1 MDQVNLELKLKT
13 DKADAAM
20 AESAKRGRDLFEKK
34 GFKLNVRTGD
44 LPLGRITGDFEK
56 FQGSL
61 DAATARV
68 LAFTATTSV
77 VYGLSSAFTRL
88 FTDSVKLEK
97 QLASIQAILQTS
109 NNNLKQFSDELFKVA
124 NTTGQSFDVA
134 AAAASE
140 FARQGLSVEETLK
153 ATTSALVFSKIA
165 GVDAAQA
172 VENLTASINTF
183 GNEALSYTDV
193 VDTIVSLDNAFAISA
208 GGIADGLKRVGSVAS
223 ESGIQLKEIAS
234 LISVVQQVSARGA
247 PVISNGLKT
256 IFTRLGRQ
264 QVQESLNGIGVA
276 TQSANGEFRSQI
288 DILTDLSNK
297 LNTLSDSQRAFIL
310 EQVAGVY
317 QINTLQAT
325 LKSLSGEYS
334 LYDKA
339 VKVASDSAG
348 NAADRLKILTDT
360 TDANLQRLKNN
371 VTQFLAEVGSA
382 TVKPLL
388 DNFVG
393 IGNKILETL
402 NLGAAGKEGEEA
414 GISIGSFLL
423 NGISSVLSGPGTI
436 LIVATVGKL
445 LGKITKD
452 ALSALQTLSGLKQ
465 ASLVDSQT
473 QKSIN
478 EAIAQGNKALVARLA
493 TTTSIVEKTDILNK
507 LLSDIASKKGIA
519 QVNQAVSAG
528 LAANKKTASPKV
540 RAKGYIPTYSDGF
553 IPEYLQKAEKK
564 GTQLGGY
571 SGKGVMLSSTGKVM
585 SKAES
590 EVFFPNFK
598 ESAIMPPPYSMAGR
612 SYRKAFIQKHDMDPY
627 EQQTASKGFIPNFA
641 AAKNVLKRA
650 DQLGPKVIERA
661 NPQDTFQAR
670 INPVEMT
677 STVQDLRKKSKD
689 ILDKVYVRT
698 KDRKAGEKGYNENA
712 LEGFENEYS
721 SKSNKALLS
730 RTSTFIKN
738 IGSRGNRLRSN
749 SSGYIEALNQIQG
762 LLGEVEA
769 KESFKDKSG
778 KTKFTEG
785 FSYFDLITENADGS
799 QSFSEVRARA
809 KVNSLDI
816 LKKAVNQDILN
827 NNYANEITD
836 NVKLGNYDVLIPKGS
851 TFNSSGFI
859 PNFASKYTEARQ
871 QKRDQLRASLFNIG
885 DFAGGAIKN
894 VNAEAEFNKARDK
907 NPNVEWDDKINQV
920 GFKVERIPIPD
931 REFEA
936 ALRSKE
942 NNKEVTTKFENYA
955 IDYLNTK
962 GYSFKPGR
970 NTLYGK
976 ENAAVDGYNIKQNFI
991 ELLEVKGG
999 GWDAPDVNNKFG
1011 RFTPENLVDLGPQL
1025 VSKFF
1030 KEGNPDP
1037 NINDKIRIRN
1047 VLAIPNL
1054 IGGVFKKNI
1063 APQYPSADV
1072 EKIEKARQRTRPS
1085 GKKIPAS
1092 KLWML
1097 GVVEQMKESGMT
1109 NASGFI
1115 PNFALRSSF
1124 MGGGA
1129 EGTFHRLNNDIG
1141 VKRFHRKAQ
1150 PISSSDPLAE
1160 FEDANTNERDAAL
1173 KENLPGAIKK
1183 EFEVSR
1189 FLAEQKEGFTGPKIF
1204 GNLEGSLRRKSIR
1217 KKIIEERVA
1226 RDSVGPEASS
1236 VFGQILRAQVRKTGL
1251 LMHDL
1256 HGGNYTLNSQGQEF
1270 IEKNKNYFSEDS
1282 PRTPGSDESIYNK
1295 FVGSGGKATII
1306 DAGYTSII
1314 DKNLKNKFKE
1324 YEKGN
1329 FSSGFIPNFASRLSY
1344 KETQNAKKKSRAQEA
1359 KAGIPIGKIRMG
1371 RNPSLRTPFNPEGF
1385 GVYNKYE
1392 GSLANGMSLAKKE
1405 GIDPRTKGMFASE
1418 GFIPNFATPQER
1430 ARFNELYIENI
1441 EKRKAAGKM
1450 GGEGGM
1456 GKRGSEERNI
1466 RADAIK
1472 AARKAGSESRAA
1484 SKKNQTPPRNQVSVR
1499 TPPAAPSRLALTTP
1513 VNPGV
1518 STPSQG
1524 VNTDN
1529 LKQATGR
1536 VVEKRQPR
1544 QTGPTVIPSGDTIPM
1559 SGPTGRSPQEQA
1571 KRDRQAKALRRQRA
1585 ASRNQNTGAAGAFAS
1600 LAIPGIVGGLL
1611 PEEGKRNQ
1619 GQQAVAD
1626 VAESTSSGMM
1636 AASMVGMIPKLAKFG
1651 PVVGVAVGAV
1661 MLLSKSAKNAVP
1673 SIKGL
1678 QEENDK
1684 LLASNEKQVTS
1695 LNEAVAKQEEVS
1707 QLRASGADPK
1717 KIARAQLDFAKSVS
1731 NIGDSGL
1738 KTTLLTE
1745 KDDTKRQ
1752 EAVMQFQEKKKKEA
1766 DFSQGVL
1773 AAATMS
1779 RNEGV
1784 QRASGGAGT
1793 LSYATSLLAKGAGA
1807 IGFKSGERALNQK
1820 AEEIKGPKKDFDA
1833 SQSEAILNPIINSLD
1848 LSKAS
1853 SKEAS
1858 EGIKDLAS
1866 GTIDMATFIEKF
1878 GKELGLSSTQVA
1890 SARDTFKGLSEN
1902 FSPESLKGL
1911 NEYAGG
1917 LLKINS
1923 SIQQQLAR
1931 PPVVN
1936 VNFQK
1941 VLDKALQNLTFD
1953 TALTNYKNFANAT
1966 ANLDIEESQLTIDQQ
1981 LGRVSP
1987 EEMVRKKSELT
1998 GRRERQGFEEKSSAI
2013 LDEAVQGVLAVVP
2026 KNLDQK
2032 TQSSILSAAKSSL
2045 TQGGDITVLQDII
2058 RQSLGASEDSNKI
2071 LEQIEALNQKSVQS
2085 LEMLNVDMTTA
2096 EKVRQAQTEQQIAAI
2111 QSQNNKNLGDRALA
2125 GDVGSQFSLLDPV
2138 AASKLEKEISDLRD
2152 KATKAGVGTEA
2163 GKKYSAKAEA
2173 KNLELSQMR
2182 DEARK
2187 AEMETFGK
2195 EYTSAVDSTGL
2206 GAQMGQSAET
2216 DYIVSMVEKLSTAY
2230 ARETGTTGISETSKE
2245 QIRASLMSGDKAAAK
2260 GILESQGAIGGGEG
2274 TDRKALSDEVLKFL
2288 NQSRTPSTPQG
2299 AAAGGAPAAVGG
2311 TPATGVGMPTPQM
2324 PGVSVPGATSA
2335 TGGPA
2340 AVGSPSATGAAVPQ
2354 IPGSNIPAPS
2364 STVSPSMSAL
2374 ARLRDNTML
2383 ERVGQENLLEQ
2394 AANEKTIQEAQEAVK
2409 QADTDAAN
2417 LATFKSQKNEAGLN
2431 LRKSISSETAQ
2442 EKFRALS
2449 ENVGKIQ
2456 TTSYVPSGPG
2466 FGSSNYAVS
2475 GSMTVDK
2482 EAAARKQQLQDFLSR
2497 AQEGKATK
2505 QEFEAIKASVT
2516 GEGAKGKS
2524 ELDLRQTRS
2533 FIKEIESLGVP
2544 ENLIDATAYT
2554 DEKEKA
2560 FAEKSKRSE
2569 QQAKLKNAAAA
2580 QARTRIEDLAA
2591 DPTGTFEFLKD
2602 DKQKQAAVA
2611 KFKKS
2616 KDPKLEALGK
2626 KIEEDD
2632 ANKKRLE
2639 EAKKLTEERKGAFGQ
2654 TVEDV
2659 RRGLSQDLSKEDT
2672 AAANEALNKFKK
2684 GEINIDDESLKKYGL
2699 DQQLKQTDVQF
2710 KQQNYQDA
2718 LKAQEAA
2725 RNKSLASGKAIKDM
2739 GRGAVGAVNNAVYG
2753 DQVTPGI
2760 MQMVKDPKGQE
2771 AIKAY
2776 NASVVER
2783 DAKREQLSG
2792 IDASLQEAQSADTL
2806 RQQAASKVKGDLSKA
2821 SATMK
2826 PEQLSQYQDTQYALS
2841 QYRSGKIDIKDK
2853 SLDSVRSQLIQAAGG
2868 EEKFNEMNAKSGKTK
2883 DLQTQREQIAK
2894 ELASG
2899 ESKTAQLETM
2909 MMEYLKTVTGA
2920 ANQRDTAQ
2928 TMGPDGKPKEEGTST
2943 QQSTTE
2949 KREVTSN
2956 INIKIEGSAI
2966 TPEFQSQ
2973 LKPVIVAEV
2982 QNAFREVNKNSGEAP
2997 PLTGPPT
3004 AVV

>member
-1 MDQVNLELKLKT
+1 MDQVDLEFRLKT
-13 DKADAAM
+13 EKADASI
-20 AESAKRGRDLFEKK
+20 AETARKGRDLFEKK
-34 GFKLNVRTGD
+34 GFKLNIKTGN

-77 VYGLSSAFTRL
+77 IYGLSSAFTRL

-134 AAAASE
+134 ASAASE

-371 VTQFLAEVGSA
+371 VTQFLAEVGGA

-478 EAIAQGNKALVARLA
+478 DAIAQGNKALVDRLA
-493 TTTSIVEKTDILNK
+493 TTTSIVKKTEILNK
-507 LLSDIASKKGIA
+507 LLSDMAAKQGVA

-528 LAANKKTASPKV
+528 LAANKRGVSPKV
-540 RAKGYIPTYSDGF
+540 RSKGYIPTYSDGF

-677 STVQDLRKKSKD
+677 STVQELRKKSKD

-809 KVNSLDI
+809 KINSLDI
-816 LKKAVNQDILN
+816 LKKAVNQNVLE
-827 NNYANEITD
+827 NNYKNKKTD

-851 TFNSSGFI
+851 AFNSFGFI
-859 PNFASKYTEARQ
+859 PNFASRYTEARK
-871 QKRDQLRASLFNIG
+871 QKRDELRASLFNIG

-894 VNAEAEFNKARDK
+894 VNAQTEFNKARDK

-920 GFKVERIPIPD
+920 GFKVERIPISD

-955 IDYLNTK
+955 IDYLSKK

-970 NTLYGK
+970 DTLYGK

-1085 GKKIPAS
+1085 GQKIPAN

-1097 GVVEQMKESGMT
+1097 GVVEGMKNSGMT
-1109 NASGFI
+1109 NA
-1115 PNFALRSSF
+1115 
-1124 MGGGA
+1124 
-1129 EGTFHRLNNDIG
+1129 
-1141 VKRFHRKAQ
+1141 
-1150 PISSSDPLAE
+1150 
-1160 FEDANTNERDAAL
+1160 
-1173 KENLPGAIKK
+1173 
-1183 EFEVSR
+1183 
-1189 FLAEQKEGFTGPKIF
+1189 
-1204 GNLEGSLRRKSIR
+1204 
-1217 KKIIEERVA
+1217 
-1226 RDSVGPEASS
+1226 
-1236 VFGQILRAQVRKTGL
+1236 
-1251 LMHDL
+1251 
-1256 HGGNYTLNSQGQEF
+1256 
-1270 IEKNKNYFSEDS
+1270 
-1282 PRTPGSDESIYNK
+1282 
-1295 FVGSGGKATII
+1295 
-1306 DAGYTSII
+1306 
-1314 DKNLKNKFKE
+1314 
-1324 YEKGN
+1324 
-1329 FSSGFIPNFASRLSY
+1329 SGFIPNFASRLSY
-1344 KETQNAKKKSRAQEA
+1344 KETQKAQKEAIDREVASGQRRKDVKVGKS
-1359 KAGIPIGKIRMG
+1359 
-1371 RNPSLRTPFNPEGF
+1371 NSLRTALNPMGF
-1385 GVYNKYE
+1385 GVFNKDE
-1392 GSLANGMSLAKKE
+1392 KTLANGISLAKKE
-1405 GIDPRTKGMFASE
+1405 GIDPRSKGMFASD
-1418 GFIPNFATPQER
+1418 GFIPNFAESPYIKAFGQNASPQQM
-1430 ARFNELYIENI
+1430 ARFEELYIKNVEA
-1441 EKRKAAGKM
+1441 RKAAGKM
-1450 GGEGGM
+1450 GVKGGM
-1456 GKRGSEERNI
+1456 DTKKSEKRNQKYDATRAVKQIYQEEGVKRGNQS
-1466 RADAIK
+1466 K
-1472 AARKAGSESRAA
+1472 AKPKPAPQNPESRI
-1484 SKKNQTPPRNQVSVR
+1484 SIPKPE
-1499 TPPAAPSRLALTTP
+1499 SRLSITTP

-1745 KDDTKRQ
+1745 KDETKKQ

-1807 IGFKSGERALNQK
+1807 IGFKSGERALNEK

-2013 LDEAVQGVLAVVP
+2013 LDEAVQGVLALVP

-2045 TQGGDITVLQDII
+2045 TQGGDITVLQDTI

-2085 LEMLNVDMTTA
+2085 LEMLNVDMATA

-2173 KNLELSQMR
+2173 KNLELNQMR

-2260 GILESQGAIGGGEG
+2260 GILESQGAIGGREG

-2288 NQSRTPSTPQG
+2288 NQTRTPSTPQG
-2299 AAAGGAPAAVGG
+2299 AAAGGAPAAAGG
-2311 TPATGVGMPTPQM
+2311 APATGAGMPTPQM

-2340 AVGSPSATGAAVPQ
+2340 AVGSPSATGAAIPQ
-2354 IPGSNIPAPS
+2354 ISGSNIPSPS

-2417 LATFKSQKNEAGLN
+2417 LATFESQRNEAGLN

-2456 TTSYVPSGPG
+2456 TTSYIPSGPG

-2524 ELDLRQTRS
+2524 ELDLKQTRS

-2554 DEKEKA
+2554 DEKQKA
-2560 FAEKSKRSE
+2560 LAEKSKRSE
-2569 QQAKLKNAAAA
+2569 QQAKLKNAAAV
-2580 QARTRIEDLAA
+2580 QAKTRIEDLAA

-2639 EAKKLTEERKGAFGQ
+2639 EAKKLTEERKVAFGQ

-2659 RRGLSQDLSKEDT
+2659 RMGLSQDLSQEDT

-2725 RNKSLASGKAIKDM
+2725 RNKSLASGKAVKDM
-2739 GRGAVGAVNNAVYG
+2739 GRGAVGAVNNAIYG

-2760 MQMVKDPKGQE
+2760 MQMVKDPEGQK

-2806 RQQAASKVKGDLSKA
+2806 RQQAASKVKSDLSKNTGYG
-2821 SATMK
+2821 SNLK
-2826 PEQLSQYQDTQYALS
+2826 PEDMEQYDQTQYALN

-2956 INIKIEGSAI
+2956 VNIKIEGTGI
-2966 TPEFQSQ
+2966 TPEMESRII
-2973 LKPVIVAEV
+2973 PIIVAEV
-2982 QNAFREVNKNSGEAP
+2982 QKINRENSMNSGQSP
-2997 PLTGPPT
+2997 PVNGPAK
-3004 AVV
+3004 AVA